1 MKTLTTLLYIPMLL
15 LVGINSYGQSNNP
28 GLMNA
33 TIRKTFSVEEN
44 GVEKAYN
51 IKVMEHRNYPMAFD
65 KSDQKTESRDRDS
78 KPALVTKLIA
88 VDSNNDREYEHY
100 MVLKY
105 RRSVTD
111 DFSVVATDKGF
122 AVKVKDRTMK
132 YFVKEGIYFIDNKDQ
147 DFFTV
152 EEFREIG

>member
-1 MKTLTTLLYIPMLL
+1 MKTLTTLLSISMLL
-15 LVGINSYGQSNNP
+15 WFGFNGYGQSNNP

-33 TIRKTFSVEEN
+33 TIHKTFSIEEN
-44 GVEKAYN
+44 GAEKPFN

-65 KSDQKTESRDRDS
+65 KNKKTENLDRDS
-78 KPALVTKLIA
+78 QPALVTKLIA
-88 VDSNNDREYEHY
+88 VDSNNDKEYEHY

-122 AVKVKDRTMK
+122 AVKVNDRTMK

-147 DFFTV
+147 DFFSV